1 MQSSGA
7 VAVVP
12 VNMCSRVG
20 VSISYLDRPAEA
32 GCRGEPAVNGYPPT
46 RQTAEA
52 HKTQHATGHSGNMMG
67 GETLILPLHAR
78 PMYPLSAQA
87 DRWGR
92 WSGSSDTRASAAD
105 RDDDELVTG
114 ETRSPSVANQSEAA
128 PVLVSTLVSRISF
141 DDSFIN
147 FIPGW
152 SCMLFGPGTPPKGQ
166 SPFSSS
172 MPHARGGKFARNDG
186 RCVERARAR

>member
-1 MQSSGA
+1 MHAGRSGRVMDTRGGNTIEFLVRARIQSSGA
-7 VAVVP
+7 VVVVP

-52 HKTQHATGHSGNMMG
+52 HKTQPQLRLKRHSGNMMG

-78 PMYPLSAQA
+78 PMYPLSAQP

-92 WSGSSDTRASAAD
+92 WW
-105 RDDDELVTG
+105 
-114 ETRSPSVANQSEAA
+114 
-128 PVLVSTLVSRISF
+128 VLR
-141 DDSFIN
+141 
-147 FIPGW
+147 
-152 SCMLFGPGTPPKGQ
+152 
-166 SPFSSS
+166 
-172 MPHARGGKFARNDG
+172 HA
-186 RCVERARAR
+186 